1 MKKLTKRQQQRINHF
16 LREKQERKQK
26 QEIIHN
32 GQVPKFIDRHMP
44 YVRKLARNLDQI
56 VITSSVVS
64 PEIKT
69 GLIDRF
75 LVLAEIEQLPAIIC
89 INKVDLLEDISEAQQ
104 VAEVYRKIGYHVIL
118 TSATDGTGVEELG
131 QLLRNNRSAL
141 AGHSGVGKSSLLN
154 AVQPNLQIDVS
165 DVSESTN
172 KGRHTTTKIRVYTLN
187 PFTEVIDLPGI
198 KLIDFVDIHRDEARL
213 YFREFD
219 DLSERCRFRDCMHI
233 TEHDCA
239 VKAALEE
246 GTVHRSRYE
255 SYLQFVESLE

>member
-26 QEIIHN
+26 QKIIHD

-89 INKVDLLEDISEAQQ
+89 INKIDLLEDISEALQ
-104 VAEVYRKIGYHVIL
+104 VAEVYREIGYRVIL
-118 TSATDGTGVEELG
+118 TSAADGTGVEELG
-131 QLLRNNRSAL
+131 QLLQNNRSAL
-141 AGHSGVGKSSLLN
+141 AGHSGVGKAACSMPLSL
-154 AVQPNLQIDVS
+154 ICKS
-165 DVSESTN
+165 
-172 KGRHTTTKIRVYTLN
+172 
-187 PFTEVIDLPGI
+187 
-198 KLIDFVDIHRDEARL
+198 
-213 YFREFD
+213 
-219 DLSERCRFRDCMHI
+219 
-233 TEHDCA
+233 
-239 VKAALEE
+239 
-246 GTVHRSRYE
+246 RSAT
-255 SYLQFVESLE
+255 